1 MRMRGPCPVSEPRR
15 TPLHDL
21 HRELGAKLVP
31 FAGWEMPVQY
41 PAGILA
47 EHQHC
52 RSAAA
57 LFDVSHMGQVR
68 LDGPDVAATLE
79 RLVPGDV
86 AGLAPGRARYPQFT
100 DGAGGILDDLI
111 VSHAGDHLFLVVNAG
126 RRDADLAH
134 LRAGLEPGVRVT
146 ELADRALLAL
156 QGPQAAAVLERL
168 APGAA
173 ALRFMATA
181 AMDVGGLSCRV
192 SRLGYTGEDGYEIS
206 VAADDA
212 VPLAQALLARGEVRP
227 AGLGARDSLRLEA
240 GLPLYGHEIDTSTSP
255 IEAGLAWA
263 VGQRPRG
270 EGGFFGGGGILRH
283 LAGGTARRLVGVGAR
298 GEAPARGR

>member
-15 TPLHDL
+15 TPLYEL
-21 HRELGAKLVP
+21 HRELGARLVP

-68 LDGPDVAATLE
+68 LDGPDVAAALE
-79 RLVPGDV
+79 RLVPADIQ
-86 AGLAPGRARYPQFT
+86 GLQVGRARYTQFT
-100 DGAGGILDDLI
+100 NATGGILDDLI

-126 RRDADLAH
+126 GREADLAH
-134 LRAGLEPGVRVT
+134 LRAGLEPAVRVT

-156 QGPQAAAVLERL
+156 QGPRAAAVLARL
-168 APGAA
+168 APQAA
-173 ALRFMATA
+173 ELRFMATA
-181 AMDVGGLSCRV
+181 EMDVGGLPCRV

-212 VPLAQALLARGEVRP
+212 VPLAQALLARDEVRP

-240 GLPLYGHEIDTSTSP
+240 GLPLYGHEIDISTSP
-255 IEAGLAWA
+255 IEAGVARSIGKRRR
-263 VGQRPRG
+263 GQGGLSRAAGPPRQLG
-270 EGGFFGGGGILRH
+270 
-283 LAGGTARRLVGVGAR
+283 GGTARPLGGLR
-298 GEAPARGR
+298 PARQGP